1 MITLTVEAVADLI
14 KKLAASGSGGIE
26 SDAAVGLPAESRH
39 VGDLVHGMSDD
50 AVTAAAKRL
59 LRVASARVY
68 AYRPATADDDDTV
81 DACHDLAATRLI
93 GWLMTRDQFLIRLD
107 AKAGDLDVSRQYRAG
122 SGLRLSGAL
131 EVLESIRLKAS
142 LRV

>member
-1 MITLTVEAVADLI
+1 MITLTVESVADMLRQFG
-14 KKLAASGSGGIE
+14 ASGSAAVDSE
-26 SDAAVGLPAESRH
+26 AAVGLPAESRH
-39 VGDLVHGMSDD
+39 VGDLVRDMSDD

-68 AYRPATADDDDTV
+68 AYRPATTDDDDNV
-81 DACHDLAATRLI
+81 DACHDLATTRMI
-93 GWLMTRDQFLIRLD
+93 GWLMNRDQSLIKID

-131 EVLESIRLKAS
+131 EVLESIRTKAS

>member
-1 MITLTVEAVADLI
+1 MITLTVESVSDMLRQFG
-14 KKLAASGSGGIE
+14 ASGSAAVDSE
-26 SDAAVGLPAESRH
+26 AAVGLPAESRH
-39 VGDLVHGMSDD
+39 VGDLVRDMSDA

-68 AYRPATADDDDTV
+68 AYRPSTADDDETV
-81 DACHDLAATRLI
+81 DACHDLAATRMI
-93 GWLMTRDQFLIRLD
+93 GWLMNRDQSLIKID

>member
-1 MITLTVEAVADLI
+1 MITLTVEAVADMIRQLG
-14 KKLAASGSGGIE
+14 ASGSGGVE
-26 SDAAVGLPAESRH
+26 SEAAIGIPAEQRTA
-39 VGDLVHGMSDD
+39 GDVVRGMSDD
-50 AVTAAAKRL
+50 AVQTAAKRL
-59 LRVASARVY
+59 LRVASARVL
-68 AYRPATADDDDTV
+68 AYRPSTADDDDNV
-81 DACHDLAATRLI
+81 DACHDLACSRLI